1 MIFHILLITIL
12 RLIQNDL
19 SGKGILSLSTDLLN
33 VTWAYFFFQPN
44 STSLEIQVCNL
55 LSGENEM
62 KKILFGGSKH
72 IILSFKV
79 VYVERAYNNH
89 LLEQIPAVTMQSRI
103 LLT

>member
-44 STSLEIQVCNL
+44 STSLEIQVCIL

-62 KKILFGGSKH
+62 KKYCLVGLNAFM
-72 IILSFKV
+72 V
-79 VYVERAYNNH
+79 VYVEMAYNKSIIRTNSCSYYANLH
-89 LLEQIPAVTMQSRI
+89 FAYLK
-103 LLT
+103 

>member
-44 STSLEIQVCNL
+44 STSLEIQVCIL

-62 KKILFGGSKH
+62 KKYCLVGLNALYFHLRWYMWKWLA
-72 IILSFKV
+72 III
-79 VYVERAYNNH
+79 Y
-89 LLEQIPAVTMQSRI
+89 
-103 LLT
+103 